1 MDQDVATT
9 SRSVQNL
16 PAAGPRHRRSP
27 RRQFLPVQR
36 IGLLPRLAAFLLEL
50 VLAAA
55 VAAGLIA
62 LEVLPSLPISETLGL
77 GNDSALDDGPA
88 FLLGLLGI
96 SLVEAV
102 LGCGPGKLLLGL
114 QVGYDD
120 GGRGN
125 PALYLGRWTIKNTG
139 PLLAVLALILGSAWL
154 IVAAEGALLVIL
166 VGGGIA
172 LLGRE
177 HQALHDRAVHSAVY
191 RAEDLRAG

>member
-1 MDQDVATT
+1 MATT
-9 SRSVQNL
+9 SRTVQN
-16 PAAGPRHRRSP
+16 PPNAGQRRRWYP

-55 VAAGLIA
+55 VAAGLVA
-62 LEVLPSLPISETLGL
+62 LEVLPALPIGETLGL
-77 GNDSALDDGPA
+77 GSDSPMEHGPA
-88 FLLGLLGI
+88 FLLGLLAI
-96 SLVEAV
+96 SLCEAA
-102 LGCGPGKLLLGL
+102 LGFGPGKFLLGL
-114 QVGYDD
+114 RVGYDD

-125 PALYLGRWTIKNTG
+125 PALYLGRWTVKNTG
-139 PLLAVLALILGSAWL
+139 PLLTVLALILGSAWL

-177 HQALHDRAVHSAVY
+177 HQALHDRAVQSAVY